1 MSPHE
6 TAAAAI
12 HAALVARLDGDGMP
26 RVTREIDLPERCPPE
41 GLVNVRF
48 EDPVEIG
55 RQLGVVAR
63 DWQRNATLEI
73 VVQDAAP
80 AARIARYEAIL
91 AAIGPLHGA
100 STVANLVQWLDMG
113 PPTETETVPVEGA
126 STIRAGVVEI
136 TAYYR
141 SGANPMMEADQ

>member
-6 TAAAAI
+6 AVAAAI
-12 HAALVARLDGDGMP
+12 HAGIVARLAGSARP
-26 RVTREIDLPERCPPE
+26 AVTREVDLPERCPPE

-48 EDPVEIG
+48 EDPIEIG

-63 DWQRNATLEI
+63 EWQRNATLEI

-80 AARIARYEAIL
+80 EARIARYEAIL
-91 AAIGPLHGA
+91 DAIGPLHGA
-100 STVANLVQWLDMG
+100 GTVAELVQWLDMG